1 MRSIKNRLLLKGC
14 KNKKTIITTLLAL
27 IAMVGQAKV
36 YKTTVS
42 TSRSIK
48 APEVMVN
55 ADVIPGELK
64 IDEVIMTDTATTLCF
79 TMVYPQNETF
89 RFVKNSY
96 LVDEDGHRYSLR
108 SAEGI
113 ALGTWIK
120 SPGTTEFKVHFE
132 PMPSHVQLFDF
143 IEDDAL
149 WAVPILGIH
158 EKGTAIKAPSIQE
171 LYARNP
177 YTLPADWLTTG
188 KVTIRG
194 RIEGYDTER
203 MGFTSMEA
211 YVYDVM
217 IRDQSTQMI
226 EIEPDGTFEKTMQ
239 LSYPIK
245 STFYVKAADTDSN
258 INFTK
263 MPFFARPGET
273 IDITIRPKKE
283 GQWECFYNNGSSHEV
298 ERLLKSDLRLSE
310 MTRPLSS
317 FKGKF
322 SEVNPIA
329 EQVWQNMLARIDMI
343 SRRDHFTPF
352 EVNLA
357 LGEMQSAYAMALI
370 DYAGNS
376 ESRLMPFQ
384 QLEDG
389 SWTRLLLDSVEIKTF
404 ADINNYKAL
413 DRIDFDNPLLMVDDM
428 YFFTRNRVQKAPP
441 VREAKQTSL
450 DYSIAMLH
458 ELTGKHNNLTAQLCI
473 LQEILD
479 NFNSWR
485 QNEEMLPSLMAVY
498 LSRLTHPYVR
508 QKAEEFYQAKMSQKS
523 ATSPL
528 PEGPGAEIIRNIM
541 AKYPGRYLILDF
553 WGIGCGGCYI
563 AIQNSKAL
571 RAEMARRDD
580 VKLIFIAGERIP
592 GGSDAYKK
600 YVAEWLADEET
611 ICVSRNDFHHLQEL
625 FMFNGIPY
633 TETFTPDGLR
643 VRDDIKIQS
652 LFSIDTELEALKER
666 LKKQ

>member
-1 MRSIKNRLLLKGC
+1 MI
-14 KNKKTIITTLLAL
+14 KKTIITMMLAL
-27 IAMVGQAKV
+27 VAMAGQAKV

-55 ADVIPGELK
+55 ADVIIGELK

-79 TMVYPQNETF
+79 TMIYPQDETF
-89 RFVKNSY
+89 RFVRNSY
-96 LVDEDGHRYSLR
+96 LIDEDGNRYPLR
-108 SAEGI
+108 SADGI
-113 ALGTWIK
+113 ALDTWIK

-149 WAVPILGIH
+149 WAVTILGIH
-158 EKGTAIKAPSIQE
+158 EKGTAIKAPLLQE

-177 YTLPADWLTTG
+177 YTLPADWLSTG
-188 KVTIRG
+188 SVTIRG
-194 RIEGYDTER
+194 RIEGYDAER
-203 MGFTSMEA
+203 MGFTTMES
-211 YVYDVM
+211 YLYDVM

-245 STFYVKAADTDSN
+245 STFYVKAVDTESN
-258 INFTK
+258 IDFTK

-273 IDITIRPKKE
+273 IDITIRPHE
-283 GQWECFYNNGSSHEV
+283 DAQWECLYNNGSSHEV

-317 FKGKF
+317 FEGKF
-322 SEVNPIA
+322 CEVHPIA
-329 EQVWQNMLARIDMI
+329 DQVWHNMLARIDMI

-370 DYAGNS
+370 DYAGNG
-376 ESRLMPFQ
+376 ESKCMPFQ

-389 SWTRLLLDSVEIKTF
+389 SWTRKIIDSVEIKTF
-404 ADINNYKAL
+404 ADVNNYKAL
-413 DRIDFDNPLLMVDDM
+413 HRIDFDNPLLMVDDM
-428 YFFTRNRVQKAPP
+428 YFFTRNRVQKALP
-441 VREAKQTSL
+441 VREAKQVSL
-450 DYSIAMLH
+450 DNGIAMLH
-458 ELTGKHNNLTAQLCI
+458 ELTGKRNNLTAQLCI

-528 PEGPGAEIIRNIM
+528 PEGPGAEIIRDII
-541 AKYPGRYLILDF
+541 AKYPGRYLIFDF

-563 AIQNSKAL
+563 AIQNSKGL
-571 RAEMARRDD
+571 RAEIAKRDD

-611 ICVSRNDFHHLQEL
+611 VCVSRNDFHHLQEL

-633 TETFTPDGLR
+633 TETFAPDGRR

-652 LFSIDTELEALKER
+652 LFSIDTELDALKER

>member
-1 MRSIKNRLLLKGC
+1 M
-14 KNKKTIITTLLAL
+14 NKKTIITILFALATM
-27 IAMVGQAKV
+27 AGHAKV

-48 APEVMVN
+48 APEVMVQ
-55 ADVIPGELK
+55 ADVIIGELR

-79 TMVYPQNETF
+79 TMIYPQDETF

-96 LVDEDGHRYSLR
+96 LVDEDGHRYPLR

-113 ALGTWIK
+113 ALDTWIK

-158 EKGTAIKAPSIQE
+158 EKGTAIKAPSLQE

-177 YTLPADWLTTG
+177 YTLPANWLSTG
-188 KVTIRG
+188 SVTIRG
-194 RIEGYDTER
+194 RFEGYDAER
-203 MGFTSMEA
+203 MGFTTMEA
-211 YVYDVM
+211 YLYDVM
-217 IRDQSTQMI
+217 IGDHGTQLI
-226 EIEPDGTFEKTMQ
+226 EIEPDGSFEKTIQ
-239 LSYPIK
+239 LSYPMK
-245 STFYVKAADTDSN
+245 SAFYVKVANNDSN
-258 INFTK
+258 TDFTK

-273 IDITIRPKKE
+273 IDIVIRPNKD
-283 GQWECFYNNGSSHEV
+283 GRWECFYNNGSSHEV
-298 ERLLKSDLRLSE
+298 ERLLKSDLRLTE

-329 EQVWQNMLARIDMI
+329 DQVWQNMLARIDMI
-343 SRRDHFTPF
+343 SRRDHFTPM

-370 DYAGNS
+370 DYAMNS
-376 ESRLMPFQ
+376 EFRLMPFQ

-389 SWTRLLLDSVEIKTF
+389 SWTRILIDSVEIKTF

-413 DRIDFDNPLLMVDDM
+413 DRIDFDNPLLMVSDD
-428 YFFTRNRVQKAPP
+428 YFFTLNRVYKAPP
-441 VREAKQTSL
+441 VREAKQASL
-450 DYSIAMLH
+450 DNGIAMLH
-458 ELTGKHNNLTAQLCI
+458 KLTGKHDNLTAQLGI
-473 LQEILD
+473 LQDILD

-485 QNEEMLPSLMAVY
+485 QNEETLPSIMEEY
-498 LSRLTHPYVR
+498 LSKLTHPYVR

-523 ATSPL
+523 ITSPL

-541 AKYPGRYLILDF
+541 AKYPGRYLVFDF
-553 WGIGCGGCYI
+553 WGMGCGGCRI
-563 AIQNSKAL
+563 EIQNSKGM
-571 RAEMARRDD
+571 RAEIAKRDD
-580 VKLIFIAGERIP
+580 VKIVFIAGERTP

-611 ICVSRNDFHHLQEL
+611 VCVNLNDFRHLQEL
-625 FMFNGIPY
+625 LLFSAIPHS
-633 TETFTPDGLR
+633 ETFTPNGLR
-643 VRDDIKIQS
+643 VREDVKIQS
-652 LFSIDTELEALKER
+652 LFNIEMELQALKER
-666 LKKQ
+666 QKK